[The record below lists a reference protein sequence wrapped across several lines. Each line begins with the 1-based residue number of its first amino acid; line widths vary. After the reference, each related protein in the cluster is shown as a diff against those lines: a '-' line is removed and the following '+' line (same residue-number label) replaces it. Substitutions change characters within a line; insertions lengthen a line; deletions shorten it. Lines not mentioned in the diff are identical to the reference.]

1 MLGRLDFGER
11 WMGWIRQCLIS
22 THIFVLVNG
31 NPTEEIAPQKG
42 SSCTFSIYYYG
53 KGAEL
58 YDEGDDWEEY
68 VWGVLGGLEQC

>member
-1 MLGRLDFGER
+1 
-11 WMGWIRQCLIS
+11 MGWIRQCLIS

-58 YDEGDDWEEY
+58 YDEGDD
-68 VWGVLGGLEQC
+68 